1 MDIFPACMCVHCIC
15 AWYLGRPKESTGF
28 LRIGITWWLQTS
40 MWMLGTES
48 RKGSKCP
55 QPLSLLSSL
64 LNHLFKN
71 VLPHSFHFSSSLS
84 AATQLAPTLLSDTFF
99 LIFICTSF
107 KNMFHLFLFLLPL
120 LPMFFSFFLSA
131 SFPSTSGVYK
141 NISEASDNLMNGL
154 RFGYFSYG
162 IYALGIFISGIE
174 VRRVS
179 VTESRT

>member
-28 LRIGITWWLQTS
+28 LRIGITRWLQAS

-48 RKGSKCP
+48 CKGSKCP

-64 LNHLFKN
+64 LNHLLKN

-107 KNMFHLFLFLLPL
+107 KNTFHLFLFLLPL
-120 LPMFFSFFLSA
+120 LTHVLLIFPVSFF
-131 SFPSTSGVYK
+131 PK
-141 NISEASDNLMNGL
+141 H
-154 RFGYFSYG
+154 
-162 IYALGIFISGIE
+162 
-174 VRRVS
+174 
-179 VTESRT
+179 